1 MGFPMAGRSIQMSI
15 ASVLFI
21 VILSFANVCNGFYL
35 PGSYLQ
41 TYTKGGELTVKVKSL
56 TSIET
61 ELPFSYYIL
70 PYSHVERTCGVDM
83 HWGTL
88 ALNLSE
94 HFDFICK
101 LNRSATL
108 VEDKLCDL

>member
-41 TYTKGGELTVKVKSL
+41 TYPNLEPNLVVVLGESCMEGDLVWDIAGIL
-56 TSIET
+56 LF
-61 ELPFSYYIL
+61 ELI
-70 PYSHVERTCGVDM
+70 
-83 HWGTL
+83 
-88 ALNLSE
+88 
-94 HFDFICK
+94 
-101 LNRSATL
+101 
-108 VEDKLCDL
+108 